1 MAFLFTS
8 ESVSEGHPDKVSDQ
22 ISDAILDEF
31 LRRDSQSKVA
41 CETLCTTGLVVVAGE
56 VRSDAYVDIQSV
68 ARRVIDRIGYN
79 RSEYQFDAASC
90 GILSAIHEQSSDIN
104 QGVVRDEAAEQGAG
118 DQGIM
123 FGYACNETREYMP
136 ATLILSHVIMKELAA
151 IRREGV
157 GFDCEEIFTGVR
169 CVAAPI
175 FDYTGNLV
183 ATIGCSVPTV
193 RITEESSALLIREVI
208 QTAAAISMSIG
219 APRREFMPT
228 TRTMLHCPVRG

>member
-1 MAFLFTS
+1 MREARPEL
-8 ESVSEGHPDKVSDQ
+8 
-22 ISDAILDEF
+22 
-31 LRRDSQSKVA
+31 
-41 CETLCTTGLVVVAGE
+41 TT
-56 VRSDAYVDIQSV
+56 D
-68 ARRVIDRIGYN
+68 
-79 RSEYQFDAASC
+79 
-90 GILSAIHEQSSDIN
+90 DIN
-104 QGVVRDEAAEQGAG
+104 R
-118 DQGIM
+118 
-123 FGYACNETREYMP
+123 FCT
-136 ATLILSHVIMKELAA
+136 ELAA
-151 IRREGV
+151 IRREGL